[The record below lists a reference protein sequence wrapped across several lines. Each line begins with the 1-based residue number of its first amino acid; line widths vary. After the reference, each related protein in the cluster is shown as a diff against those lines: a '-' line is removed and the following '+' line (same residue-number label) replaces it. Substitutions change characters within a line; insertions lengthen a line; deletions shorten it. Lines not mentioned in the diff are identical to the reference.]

1 MKRIIIIAG
10 PNGAGKTTFAKEFL
24 PQEAD
29 CPNFINA
36 DLIAAGLS
44 PFDPSA
50 AAISAGRVMLSEIN
64 RYLEAGES
72 FAFETTLSG
81 RAYARQIPKWQ
92 AAGYEVTLVFLKV
105 SAIRIALDR
114 VKARTAH
121 GGHHI
126 PATVIRRRFK
136 LGWQNFEDVYQQLV
150 DNWRV
155 YDNSGELPV
164 LIANGPNE

>member
-1 MKRIIIIAG
+1 
-10 PNGAGKTTFAKEFL
+10 
-24 PQEAD
+24 
-29 CPNFINA
+29 
-36 DLIAAGLS
+36 
-44 PFDPSA
+44 
-50 AAISAGRVMLSEIN
+50 MLSEIK

-81 RAYARQIPKWQ
+81 RSYARQIPKWK

-126 PATVIRRRFK
+126 PATVIRRRFR
-136 LGWQNFEDVYQQLV
+136 LGWQNFEYVYQQLV

-155 YDNSGELPV
+155 YDNSGDLPV